1 MYTREWQDRGESGAM
16 MSLRDKA
23 YYAIKNKILRCQYE
37 SNGFLNETAL
47 MEELQV
53 SRTPIR
59 EALTRL
65 EQEGLVT
72 VLPKKG
78 VMVRT
83 LTINEINQSFE
94 ARMLLEPFIIRK
106 DLKYLDLK
114 KLHEIRDKSE
124 ELIES
129 APDPEQFALLD
140 DRFHRLLAQGC
151 SNLYFRNMLA
161 HIFDQHMR
169 IRVLSGSDIW
179 ERHKEAA
186 KEHQKIIDL
195 IFMGERDKAGDA
207 MLFHLKGSRETALR
221 SLGK

>member
-129 APDPEQFALLD
+129 ALDPEQFALLD